1 MTNKMRLIFV
11 IATSLSAAFSVLM
24 TTQFAIDT
32 ADQLLSAVANVLGLH
47 EAPTLS
53 ALVVLVISV
62 LYLYL
67 VLGQR
72 KHSVGEQNNG
82 HRDRQEG
89 LRW

>member
-11 IATSLSAAFSVLM
+11 IATSLSAAFSVLI

-47 EAPTLS
+47 EAPTLF
-53 ALVVLVISV
+53 ALAVLVIPV

-67 VLGQR
+67 ALGQR
-72 KHSVGEQNNG
+72 RHSVGEQNNG
-82 HRDRQEG
+82 RHRDRQEG
-89 LRW
+89 LR

>member
-53 ALVVLVISV
+53 ALAVLVISV

-67 VLGQR
+67 ALGQR
-72 KHSVGEQNNG
+72 RHSVGEQNNG

-89 LRW
+89 LR